1 MATRQ
6 ALRSDPLLAA
16 RASFALAMIAG
27 LAACDFTEPVPPP
40 APEPPKA
47 APAAPPAPRQ
57 APAPKLDRDA
67 QIYFK
72 RLQDGLLVQGLL
84 RQDGGGPDTP
94 YTARELARNF
104 IQIALY
110 DEYRTEA
117 DTLVPEATES
127 VLRRWSQPVRI
138 GIEYGAAVPPA
149 QRAEDSAFI
158 ARFAIRLS
166 RLTKHPVSVAPA
178 AANFHVL
185 ILDETSRQAIAP
197 RLRNLAP
204 GISETVVREIV
215 TLPRTTLCLVV
226 AFPNGPDRATYSKAI
241 AVVRAEHPEL
251 IRKGCIQEELA
262 QGMGLA
268 NDSPQARPSIFN
280 DDEEFA
286 RLTTHD
292 EQLLKMLYDPRM
304 RPGMTVNEAEPVA
317 RVIAR
322 ELAGEGES

>member
-1 MATRQ
+1 M
-6 ALRSDPLLAA
+6 PKA
-16 RASFALAMIAG
+16 RVFFSLAMIAG
-27 LAACDFTEPVPPP
+27 LAACDLI
-40 APEPPKA
+40 AP
-47 APAAPPAPRQ
+47 APPADPKPPASQPAPPPSPRQ
-57 APAPKLDRDA
+57 PPPPTLDKDA

-117 DTLVPEATES
+117 DVLVPEATES
-127 VLRRWSQPVRI
+127 VLRRWTQPVRI
-138 GIEYGAAVPPA
+138 GIEYGAAVPAA
-149 QRAEDSAFI
+149 QRAEDSAFV
-158 ARFAIRLS
+158 ARFAVRLA

-197 RLRNLAP
+197 RLRRLAP

-215 TLPRTTLCLVV
+215 SLPRTTLCLVV
-226 AFPNGPDRATYSKAI
+226 AFPNGPEPSTYSKAI
-241 AVVRAEHPEL
+241 AIVRAEHPEL

-286 RLTTHD
+286 RLTSHD
-292 EQLLKMLYDPRM
+292 EQLLQMLYDPRM
-304 RPGMTVNEAEPVA
+304 RPGMTVAEAEPVA

-322 ELAGEGES
+322 ELTGEGDS